1 MPDPDPPNAAG
12 SWLGPLAATVMLQA
26 TAAFLSRVIPTLAP
40 AFTATYGWSETAV
53 GYLAGIGTAGSI
65 AFLIAGTPLIR
76 RVGPVRA
83 LQFGLALSALGTL
96 LLAWPSLAA
105 AAVASVL
112 IGLGYGP
119 SAPAGSDV
127 LQRFAPP
134 RHRNLVFSIKQ
145 AGVPA
150 GGVLA
155 GLLLPFVLERG
166 GWTWTLAAIV
176 AVALLTMVAV
186 QPLRARTDALRDPTQ
201 SLKPAAVFALRTL
214 ALPLSVL
221 RTTPGLTRLGLV
233 GACLAVGQGSWFAF
247 LITYLVLRLDLS
259 LATAGLVFAIMQ
271 GTGIAGRIA
280 LGWLADRLGSGR
292 LVLAAVTAASAATTL
307 LLAATSPAWSPAALM
322 ALAGVA
328 GVTVSSW
335 NGLQVA
341 EIARYAPPRLV
352 GEAASGATLLV
363 FLGYVLGPALF
374 AALVAATGRFDLA
387 FAAAALVTLLALPGL
402 VGRPDRASA
411 PP

>member
-1 MPDPDPPNAAG
+1 
-12 SWLGPLAATVMLQA
+12 MLQA

-40 AFTATYGWSETAV
+40 AFTASYGWSETAV
-53 GYLAGIGTAGSI
+53 GYLAGLGTAGSI
-65 AFLIAGTPLIR
+65 AFLVAGTPLIR

-83 LQFGLALSALGTL
+83 LQAGLVLSALGTL

-105 AAVASVL
+105 AALASVL
-112 IGLGYGP
+112 IGIGYGP
-119 SAPAGSDV
+119 SSPAGSDV

-134 RHRNLVFSIKQ
+134 AHRNLVFSIKQ

-155 GLLLPFVLERG
+155 GILLPFVLERG
-166 GWTWTLAAIV
+166 GWAWTLAAVV
-176 AVALLTMVAV
+176 AVACATMAAV
-186 QPLRARTDALRDPTQ
+186 QPLRARTDAWRDPAQ
-201 SLKPAAVFALRTL
+201 SLKPAAIFALRNLT
-214 ALPLSVL
+214 LPLSVL
-221 RTTPGLTRLGLV
+221 RTTPGLARLGLV
-233 GACLAVGQGSWFAF
+233 GACLAVGQGAWFAF
-247 LITYLVLRLDLS
+247 LITYLVLRLGLS
-259 LATAGLVFAIMQ
+259 LPAAGLVFAVMQ
-271 GTGIAGRIA
+271 GVGIPGRIA

-292 LVLAAVTAASAATTL
+292 AVLAVTAAASAATTFA
-307 LLAATSPAWSPAALM
+307 LAATTPAWPPAALV

-341 EIARYAPPRLV
+341 EIARHAPPGLV
-352 GEAASGATLLV
+352 GEAAAGATLLV

-402 VGRPDRASA
+402 LGRPKSPA
-411 PP
+411 